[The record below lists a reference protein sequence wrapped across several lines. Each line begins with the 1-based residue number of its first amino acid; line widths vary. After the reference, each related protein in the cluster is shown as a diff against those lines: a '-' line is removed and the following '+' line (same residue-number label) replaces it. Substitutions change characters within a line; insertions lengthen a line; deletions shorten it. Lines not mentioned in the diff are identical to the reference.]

1 MDVPVDRNLL
11 SSPFQARLFERNWWH
26 GQLASLGDQPP
37 SVFLHEREDLSS
49 PLVEVV
55 EMRLRAPD
63 GQRLA
68 GLRARR
74 RYGPPAQTTVVRAI
88 GPSEALEP
96 DPAQIEAGNFEV
108 VVQLPAHHSLRQR
121 VLDLILALRF
131 AESDHQCRSGCVQ
144 LLPTPV
150 DEVAI
155 ARRLY
160 EDGLGSL
167 VRPARP
173 LGDGSGL
180 GTLPSA

>member
-1 MDVPVDRNLL
+1 MDRNSLP
-11 SSPFQARLFERNWWH
+11 STFKARLFERTWWH

-49 PLVEVV
+49 PLIEVV

-74 RYGPPAQTTVVRAI
+74 RYGPPAHATVVRAI
-88 GPSEALEP
+88 GPTEVLEP
-96 DPAQIEAGNFEV
+96 DLDQIGAGNFEV

-131 AESDHQCRSGCVQ
+131 AESDQQCRSGCVR
-144 LLPTPV
+144 LVPTPV

-167 VRPARP
+167 IRPARP
-173 LGDGSGL
+173 MDDGAGL
-180 GTLPSA
+180 GTLPSV